1 MILVFTAGMC
11 SANQFCTC
19 FRSSIESSKR
29 QSTRY
34 TVLPSRLSGRGAD
47 AFLLIL
53 GGKPTGLRTVIFSG
67 LDSGILTV
75 ESELGVATILFM
87 FLVPRR
93 NVLSNIGPAVRPGQA
108 LRPTVGWVSV
118 GPSPEKESRGI
129 NPTRNP
135 PCQPQP
141 HGGLR
146 VEQRPPLHQRSGH
159 ANPPYERSGACRE
172 IAERRDRC
180 GGAIAGHC
188 RKLGD

>member
-93 NVLSNIGPAVRPGQA
+93 NVLSNIGPAVHPGQA
-108 LRPTVGWVSV
+108 LR
-118 GPSPEKESRGI
+118 
-129 NPTRNP
+129 
-135 PCQPQP
+135 
-141 HGGLR
+141 
-146 VEQRPPLHQRSGH
+146 
-159 ANPPYERSGACRE
+159 ANCSGACRK

-180 GGAIAGHC
+180 GGAVAGHR
-188 RKLGD
+188 RKLGN